1 MSIKKKIVSAI
12 LAGALCVTTAAAFTG
27 CGDTSYAMTINDEK
41 LNAGIYLLYEYQAV
55 GEADTKFSE
64 ENPDVDTS
72 AEGFDYYAYTIE
84 GKAYDRWIIDRT
96 EELCREYAAVNAL
109 FDEKGLA
116 LTEDEK
122 TELNDSVKSTWDDE
136 NPYLQYYGID
146 FSTMGEYYESKGI
159 GKESYKLVQ
168 YANQKQSKL
177 FDYYFAVGGTEG
189 TTQAEID
196 SYFAENYARATY
208 FKIALEDGSG
218 DKVET
223 GEGLQILEDL
233 GNGYVEELKNG
244 AAFSTVSKEYDAYV
258 KEQEKAAA
266 QAQAEEDNTVYVEED
281 DEDTDEEEKSEADYE
296 TMFRKTSTS
305 PSAEFVENLF
315 SMSNNEPQ
323 LYKTED
329 AYYVVVRLDVSE
341 RTDWLE
347 NNTSTILHSLKD
359 DAMTEILD
367 NAGAGC
373 TVVLNDSAI
382 SLYNPKNLK

>member
-1 MSIKKKIVSAI
+1 M
-12 LAGALCVTTAAAFTG
+12 
-27 CGDTSYAMTINDEK
+27 
-41 LNAGIYLLYEYQAV
+41 
-55 GEADTKFSE
+55 
-64 ENPDVDTS
+64 
-72 AEGFDYYAYTIE
+72 
-84 GKAYDRWIIDRT
+84 
-96 EELCREYAAVNAL
+96 
-109 FDEKGLA
+109 
-116 LTEDEK
+116 
-122 TELNDSVKSTWDDE
+122 
-136 NPYLQYYGID
+136 
-146 FSTMGEYYESKGI
+146 
-159 GKESYKLVQ
+159 
-168 YANQKQSKL
+168 
-177 FDYYFAVGGTEG
+177 
-189 TTQAEID
+189 
-196 SYFAENYARATY
+196 
-208 FKIALEDGSG
+208 
-218 DKVET
+218 
-223 GEGLQILEDL
+223 
-233 GNGYVEELKNG
+233 
-244 AAFSTVSKEYDAYV
+244 
-258 KEQEKAAA
+258 
-266 QAQAEEDNTVYVEED
+266 EED